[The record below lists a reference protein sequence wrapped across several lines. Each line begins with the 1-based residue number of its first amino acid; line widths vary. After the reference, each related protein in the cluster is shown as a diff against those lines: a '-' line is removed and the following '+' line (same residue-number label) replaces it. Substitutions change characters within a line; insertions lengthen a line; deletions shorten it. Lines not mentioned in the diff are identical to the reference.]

1 MRLKLERGLKI
12 FFSKKLK
19 QTIAHPLAVFS
30 ALLLYFS
37 HSKNICNL
45 TICRSNDTKIAQ
57 FASGMRKILDNIQ

>member
-1 MRLKLERGLKI
+1 
-12 FFSKKLK
+12 LK